1 MRQWGASRIRRIMQ
15 VTGSSSIVAI
25 FLLAFFV
32 NRHPEAV
39 VGDKTAG
46 RMEVQKIPWEPLSD
60 IGIEEEKSSEDSQG
74 KSHPS
79 HDTVVSFAMETEK
92 KSIFRTN
99 FSSEHIRVLEERKK
113 RVDEFCRKN
122 INTRGAMTELSGYKP
137 ANFSYCIVQK
147 AGCTL
152 YIRLLKYLNGESK
165 YRASPLDIT
174 KFQTHY
180 LNSRFFV
187 HFNMKHPGD
196 FDFIMNSFRS
206 MTVRNPYTRLW
217 SAYIDKFILP
227 DFWSTKGKEIVRRTR
242 YNATPEALRC
252 GKDVTFSE
260 FVQYII
266 LTNGSFVSW
275 NQDKHWL
282 PASDICDPCTFKPH
296 LIGKQETFLP
306 DLIITLQQ
314 LKLESMLTFIN
325 AVNPTEFEIKDE
337 IDYNFRIFPLHAK
350 CTNKLELAKRIWTA
364 FQFNG
369 YIPLK
374 TNFPD
379 NVEGQR
385 LSPSSFY
392 RIILDERKKIN
403 ITKEDIRRQR
413 IWSLK
418 NAYLNLSKDQI
429 LSLKHLYH
437 KDFEAFG
444 YDENPD
450 YLPSY

>member
-1 MRQWGASRIRRIMQ
+1 MRQWNASRIRRMMQ
-15 VTGSSSIVAI
+15 VTGYSSIVAI

-32 NRHPEAV
+32 QRHPEAV

-46 RMEVQKIPWEPLSD
+46 RVEVKKIPWESLSD
-60 IGIEEEKSSEDSQG
+60 NVIEEETSSENKQG
-74 KSHPS
+74 KFQLAHA
-79 HDTVVSFAMETEK
+79 TLVSYATEAET
-92 KSIFRTN
+92 KSIFHAN
-99 FSSEHIRVLEERKK
+99 SSEHIHVLEERKI
-113 RVDEFCRKN
+113 RMDEFCRKN
-122 INTRGAMTELSGYKP
+122 INTGGAMTEISGYKP

-152 YIRLLKYLNGESK
+152 YIRILKYLNGESK
-165 YRASPLDIT
+165 YRKSPLDIT

-180 LNSRFFV
+180 LNSKFFV
-187 HFNMKHPGD
+187 HFNMKHQGD
-196 FDFIMNSFRS
+196 FDFVMNSFRS
-206 MTVRNPYTRLW
+206 LTVRNPYTRLW

-227 DFWSTKGKEIVRRTR
+227 DFWSTKGKEIIRRIR
-242 YNATPEALRC
+242 HNATTEALRC

-266 LTNGSFVSW
+266 LTNGSLVSW

-282 PASDICDPCTFKPH
+282 PASDLCDPCRFKPH

-306 DLIITLQQ
+306 DLIITLQH

-325 AVNPTEFEIKDE
+325 SVNPTEFEIKDE

-369 YIPLK
+369 YLPLK
-374 TNFPD
+374 AKFPD
-379 NVEGQR
+379 NVESQR
-385 LSPSSFY
+385 LSASSFY
-392 RIILDERKKIN
+392 RLILDERKKIN
-403 ITKEDIRRQR
+403 TTKEDIKRQR
-413 IWSLK
+413 IGSLK

-429 LSLKHLYH
+429 WSLKHLYH